1 MPFGEYGPE
10 KRIED
15 YSLKNLVWDR
25 ADYDTQ
31 YFEDTMVKACGE

>member
-10 KRIED
+10 KWIED